1 MSISPTTQDRIFE
14 QFRVELEKN
23 AKASS
28 TEITNAKVEDPAPE
42 LKLKAKRAPAKKTQA
57 PVVEATANVTDAGD
71 DEVVPEKCQFANKS
85 DNKPCKNACK
95 FSFVKDGVTVYACGM
110 HCKNVA
116 TRVELAKA
124 APAAK
129 TTATTAKAPTTKT
142 TATVVDKRKPSAYNE
157 FMKTHLAAYK
167 AENPLVMH
175 KDAFMKV
182 ASMWATAPENPNRK

>member
-14 QFRVELEKN
+14 QFRAELEKN

-28 TEITNAKVEDPAPE
+28 TEITNAKVEEPE
-42 LKLKAKRAPAKKTQA
+42 LKPKAKRAPAKTQA
-57 PVVEATANVTDAGD
+57 PNAEETTENVTDAD
-71 DEVVPEKCQFANKS
+71 ANDEVVPEKCQLANKS

-95 FSFVKDGVTVYACGM
+95 FSFVRDGVTVYACGM

-124 APAAK
+124 PAAK
-129 TTATTAKAPTTKT
+129 TTATTAKAPATKKT
-142 TATVVDKRKPSAYNE
+142 TSDVDKRKPSAYNE
-157 FMKTHLAAYK
+157 FMKTHLATYK